1 MLLERRR
8 ADRDRRQ
15 DSRVLAVFAVR
26 NVIGSRLQLGQ
37 AEDIAPTGITLRR
50 PRDVPVLPQTPLSL
64 SFDLPGAEAPI
75 SVTGMVV
82 SDQRRGPF
90 RRTGIRFTEIPPESA
105 ERLAAFCSQRG

>member
-37 AEDIAPTGITLRR
+37 AEDIAPTGITVRR
-50 PRDVPVLPQTPLSL
+50 PRDMPVLPETSLSL
-64 SFDLPGAEAPI
+64 SFDLPGAREPI
-75 SVTGMVV
+75 SVKGLVV
-82 SDQRRGPF
+82 SDQRHGLF
-90 RRTGIRFTEIPPESA
+90 RRTGIRFTEVPPESA
-105 ERLAAFCSQRG
+105 ERLAEFCMQRG